1 MHGMGNTLG
10 FAIIQGKLLA
20 CDSDILG
27 HIFTGSLR
35 MSLLYALIVLVMWRY
50 RDQRARA
57 DGSPRRR
64 DNRIGSMNCSTGSC
78 RRYVVEKKRFVR
90 L

>member
-27 HIFTGSLR
+27 HIFTGSLM
-35 MSLLYALIVLVMWRY
+35 MSLLYALIVLAMWRY
-50 RDQRARA
+50 R
-57 DGSPRRR
+57 
-64 DNRIGSMNCSTGSC
+64 
-78 RRYVVEKKRFVR
+78 Y
-90 L
+90 